1 MNIFQTFDQLEN
13 NNKNTNL
20 IEKIREITN
29 TFRDENSSEER
40 MFSSITELRRLLKYD
55 ESAFKI
61 SFDNI
66 HNRLIEKTLENPY
79 NKISNDIIIYTLHFL
94 GEVLN
99 FQDDDINNNFPEDWL
114 NDLYWPILKYI
125 FHDDE
130 RIKNAARKAIYNLC
144 VNIHVT
150 KKVSLLFYT
159 FEDCDIET
167 SKFIYEMF
175 NNFINS
181 IDAINFIYLIDW
193 NLVFGE
199 INIENDN
206 NSQKFIILKQ
216 IFQLIKDKI
225 NENVNEFY
233 NTLNDES
240 KNIFNQYLK

>member
-1 MNIFQTFDQLEN
+1 MNTFQTFEQLQN

-40 MFSSITELRRLLKYD
+40 MFSSITELRKLLKYD

-66 HNRLIEKTLENPY
+66 HNRLIEKTLENP
-79 NKISNDIIIYTLHFL
+79 NKNISNDLIIYTLHFL

-130 RIKNAARKAIYNLC
+130 RIKNASRKAIFNLC
-144 VNIHVT
+144 VNIYVT
-150 KKVSLLFYT
+150 KKISVLFDT
-159 FEDCDIET
+159 FEDCDVET
-167 SKFIYEMF
+167 GKFIYEMF
-175 NNFINS
+175 NNFIND
-181 IDAINFIYLIDW
+181 IDPINFIYLFDW
-193 NLVFGE
+193 NFIFGE
-199 INIENDN
+199 INFEIDN
-206 NSQKFIILKQ
+206 NSQEFIFLKQ
-216 IFQLIKDKI
+216 SFSINKREIK
-225 NENVNEFY
+225 
-233 NTLNDES
+233 
-240 KNIFNQYLK
+240 